1 MREKELKIVIAFGT
15 TTEAMAAEKKC
26 AEEGMPGRLIP
37 LPSSISAGC
46 GLAFMAPV
54 LYKEELLLF
63 LETRKLNYRS
73 ATEIFL

>member
-1 MREKELKIVIAFGT
+1 
-15 TTEAMAAEKKC
+15 MAAEKKC

-46 GLAFMAPV
+46 GLSFMVPA